1 MLNFDKVRLY
11 AMSNFDK
18 YLQASRYLFPKA
30 PFALFLFDFS
40 QYAAGV
46 ADGDDSGGD
55 VARDDRACSYRAV
68 AADADSGENGDIP
81 AEPDI
86 VSDGDGFRPFY
97 VLIAPRGVKRMYGG
111 IETAIRTDVDMVSES
126 DLGFIE
132 DYQIVIGEKEF
143 SHFYIAPVIAM
154 ERSVDVQRLA
164 GASQKPAQP
173 FIYFRAP
180 HRRQGIYLETL
191 LLAAKYL
198 LLEALVCG
206 VVPLSAVYGLF
217 DVRHI

>member
-1 MLNFDKVRLY
+1 M
-11 AMSNFDK
+11 
-18 YLQASRYLFPKA
+18 PKKA
-30 PFALFLFDFS
+30 YSALFLFDFS

-55 VARDDRACSYRAV
+55 IARDDGPCSYRAV
-68 AADADSGENGDIP
+68 AADADSGEYGDIP

-86 VSDGDGFRPFY
+86 VSDGDRFRPFY
-97 VLIAPRGVKRMYGG
+97 VLIAPFGVKRVYCGV
-111 IETAIRTDVDMVSES
+111 ETAIRTDVDMVAES

-132 DYQIVIGEKEF
+132 DYQIVIRKEEIPNF
-143 SHFYIAPVIAM
+143 DIAPVITM
-154 ERSVDVQRLA
+154 KRGVDVQRLA
-164 GASQKPAQP
+164 GTSQKPAQP
-173 FIYFRAP
+173 FIDFHAP

-191 LLAAKYL
+191 LLTMQNL

-206 VVPLSAVYGLF
+206 VVPLSALYGLS